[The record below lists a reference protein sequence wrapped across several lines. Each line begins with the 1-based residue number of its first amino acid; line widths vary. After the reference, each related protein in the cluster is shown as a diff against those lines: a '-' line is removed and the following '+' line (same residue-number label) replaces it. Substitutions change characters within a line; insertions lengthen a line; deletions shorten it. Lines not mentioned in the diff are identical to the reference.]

1 MIPPQAATKADAGVR
16 ETDRAGTCA
25 KDVKHG

>member
-1 MIPPQAATKADAGVR
+1 MIPPQEAAKADAGGR

-25 KDVKHG
+25 KDVDS